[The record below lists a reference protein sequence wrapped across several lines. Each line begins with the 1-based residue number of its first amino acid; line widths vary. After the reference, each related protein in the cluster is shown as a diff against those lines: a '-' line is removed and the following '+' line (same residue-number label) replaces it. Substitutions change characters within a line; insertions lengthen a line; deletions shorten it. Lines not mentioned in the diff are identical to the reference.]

1 MQVFVVG
8 SPLETAMALSR
19 KHLRNQ
25 INEAHV
31 ILAAIHGE
39 GKGWFYHPVVLMYS
53 EPNSVRWLQMYADI
67 LEGYLA
73 GYTSLEIADR
83 EARENTPTF
92 HTPEFIKQ
100 MKRRLYCKNKEWYK
114 QWASLGESL
123 DNWYWSPTQQKWL
136 IYRDGKLIGKWTE
149 ENMKSW

>member
-39 GKGWFYHPVVLMYS
+39 GKGWHHHPVVLMYS

-73 GYTSLEIADR
+73 GYTGLERADR
-83 EARENTPTF
+83 EAKAITPVF
-92 HTPEFIKQ
+92 HTEKFLTQ
-100 MKRRLYCKNKEWYK
+100 MKRRLYTKSPEHYK
-114 QWASLGESL
+114 QWAEYGES
-123 DNWYWSPTQQKWL
+123 DCNWYWSPTQQKWL
-136 IYRDGKLIGKWTE
+136 VYREGKLIETKI
-149 ENMKSW
+149 

>member
-1 MQVFVVG
+1 
-8 SPLETAMALSR
+8 MALSR

-39 GKGWFYHPVVLMYS
+39 SKGWIHHPVVLMYS

-73 GYTSLEIADR
+73 GYTGLIGADR
-83 EARENTPTF
+83 EARLITPAF

-100 MKRRLYCKNKEWYK
+100 MKRRLYTKNPEHYK
-114 QWASLGESL
+114 QWAEYGTSE
-123 DNWYWSPTQQKWL
+123 DNYYWSPTRRAWL
-136 IYRDGKLIGKWTE
+136 MYRNGKLLEIIF
-149 ENMKSW
+149 

>member
-39 GKGWFYHPVVLMYS
+39 GKGWIHHPVVLMYS

-67 LEGYLA
+67 LEGYLV
-73 GYTSLEIADR
+73 GYNGLEIADR
-83 EARENTPTF
+83 EAREITPAF

-100 MKRRLYCKNKEWYK
+100 MKRRLYTKNPKEYER
-114 QWASLGESL
+114 WAEFGESQ
-123 DNWYWSPTQQKWL
+123 DNYYWSPTKRAWL
-136 IYRDGKLIGKWTE
+136 MYRNGKHLETIL
-149 ENMKSW
+149 

>member
-1 MQVFVVG
+1 MQIFVVG

-39 GKGWFYHPVVLMYS
+39 GKGWFHHPVVLMYS
-53 EPNSVRWLQMYADI
+53 EPNSVRWLSMYADI

-73 GYTSLEIADR
+73 GHTGLPEADN
-83 EARENTPTF
+83 EAKLITPAF

-100 MKRRLYCKNKEWYK
+100 MKRRLYTKAPQDYI
-114 QWASLGESL
+114 QWQSLGTSEE
-123 DNWYWSPTQQKWL
+123 NYYWDPLKATWK
-136 IYRDGKLIGKWTE
+136 IYRDGKLVGIKG
-149 ENMKSW
+149 

>member
-8 SPLETAMALSR
+8 SPLETAMALDMPR
-19 KHLRNQ
+19 LKKQ
-25 INEAHV
+25 IIECHQ

-39 GKGWFYHPVVLMYS
+39 SKGWIHHPVVLMYS

-73 GYTSLEIADR
+73 GYTGLPETDR
-83 EARENTPTF
+83 EAREITPAF

-100 MKRRLYCKNKEWYK
+100 MKRRLYTKNPEHYK
-114 QWASLGESL
+114 QWAELGESQH
-123 DNWYWSPTQQKWL
+123 NHYWSPSQQKWL
-136 IYRDGKLIGKWTE
+136 VYRNGKLLQE
-149 ENMKSW
+149 

>member
-1 MQVFVVG
+1 
-8 SPLETAMALSR
+8 MALSR

-39 GKGWFYHPVVLMYS
+39 GKGWIHHPVVLMYS
-53 EPNSVRWLQMYADI
+53 EPNSVRWLSMYADI

-73 GYTSLEIADR
+73 GYTGLEMADR
-83 EARENTPTF
+83 EAKLITPAF

-100 MKRRLYCKNKEWYK
+100 MKRRLYTKNPKEYER
-114 QWASLGESL
+114 WAEFGESQ
-123 DNWYWSPTQQKWL
+123 DNYYWSPTKRAWL
-136 IYRDGKLIGKWTE
+136 MYRNGKLLETIL
-149 ENMKSW
+149 

>member
-39 GKGWFYHPVVLMYS
+39 SKGWIHHPVVLMYS

-73 GYTSLEIADR
+73 GYTGLIGADR
-83 EARENTPTF
+83 EARLITPAF

-100 MKRRLYCKNKEWYK
+100 MKRRLYTKNPEHYK
-114 QWASLGESL
+114 QWAEYGTSE
-123 DNWYWSPTQQKWL
+123 DNYYWSPTRRAWL
-136 IYRDGKLIGKWTE
+136 MYRNGKLLEIIF
-149 ENMKSW
+149 

>member
-8 SPLETAMALSR
+8 SPLETAMALDP
-19 KHLRNQ
+19 LRLRSQ
-25 INEAHV
+25 LREAHV

-39 GKGWFYHPVVLMYS
+39 VKGWIHHPVTLMYS

-73 GYTSLEIADR
+73 GYTGLEMADR
-83 EARENTPTF
+83 EAKAITPEF

-100 MKRRLYCKNKEWYK
+100 MKRRLYTKSPEHYK
-114 QWASLGESL
+114 QWAYLGTSE
-123 DNWYWSPTQQKWL
+123 DNYYWSPGKRAWL
-136 IYRDGKLIGKWTE
+136 MYRNGKQLETIL
-149 ENMKSW
+149 